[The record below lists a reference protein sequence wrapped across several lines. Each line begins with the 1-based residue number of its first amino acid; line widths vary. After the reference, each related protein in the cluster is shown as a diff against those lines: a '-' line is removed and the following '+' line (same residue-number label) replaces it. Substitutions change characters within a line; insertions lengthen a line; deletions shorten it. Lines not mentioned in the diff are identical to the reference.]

1 MAEPEPMAVMVMMV
15 PTEWMVYRLI
25 QAVFLFPVTDR
36 TEQMANTAAVVA
48 VAEAVVHTV
57 VH

>member
-1 MAEPEPMAVMVMMV
+1 MEEPEPMAVMVMMV

-25 QAVFLFPVTDR
+25 QAVFLFQVTDR